1 MPNKGTLTLASGL
14 VSATIP
20 DDGWIDAGAVDTQ
33 AGVEFAVESV
43 RVDIGPNDRQHAPV
57 MVSIGC
63 SPATLMR
70 LALEIRRA
78 LCAHDLLGAL
88 HVVERAEDYPEG
100 SLEHGLLGVLQA
112 HKNADGRPDIAHAD
126 AWIADASGR
135 LAALAHEH
143 NDARLMDLCATLAD
157 INTRGTV
164 VPREAVSDDG

>member
-1 MPNKGTLTLASGL
+1 MPNKGTLTLTSGL
-14 VSATIP
+14 VAARIP
-20 DDGWIDAGAVDTQ
+20 DDGWIDAGAADTL
-33 AGVEFAVESV
+33 AGVEFALESV

-57 MVSIGC
+57 MMSLSC
-63 SPATLMR
+63 APATLMR

-78 LCAHDLLGAL
+78 LCAHDLLDAL
-88 HVVERAEDYPEG
+88 DVVERAEDYPEG
-100 SLEHGLLGVLQA
+100 SLERGLLGALQA
-112 HKNADGRPDIAHAD
+112 HKKNADDGRPDIANAD

-164 VPREAVSDDG
+164 VPREAEG